1 MTQSNFGEI
10 LKQLRTNAHMT
21 QDELACRLKVAKS
34 TVSMYERG
42 ERFPSF
48 DIVQS
53 IADVFH
59 VNIDVLY
66 GRQSRTPSLLDLVG
80 ATQIDVNLQ
89 LFADSPEKSPSKV
102 LSPITP
108 DLGTLTRHEI
118 NLLLRYRSK
127 PELQA
132 AVDKLLD
139 VPDGDTQLIP
149 AYVAAR
155 SEDGT
160 PDRIEYLTPDE
171 VKRLEDA
178 PHVGFDF

>member
-1 MTQSNFGEI
+1 MFWKNFLILCNHKKMTPNGVCADLGLS
-10 LKQLRTNAHMT
+10 
-21 QDELACRLKVAKS
+21 VATATKWKKGAVPRDS
-34 TVSMYERG
+34 TLMR
-42 ERFPSF
+42 
-48 DIVQS
+48 
-53 IADVFH
+53 IADYFGVT
-59 VNIDVLY
+59 VE
-66 GRQSRTPSLLDLVG
+66 SLLADTG
-80 ATQIDVNLQ
+80 AT
-89 LFADSPEKSPSKV
+89 EKAPSKV

-139 VPDGDTQLIP
+139 VPDGDIQLIP

-178 PHVGFDF
+178 PPVGFDF